1 MSVVRT
7 VLRLV
12 FAVEVLI
19 GLGLLG
25 GYLWLGLNAPAGGFP
40 SPWESYLGMA
50 IGGGVVL
57 LTSLF
62 TLRIESSLR
71 GLGGAKAM
79 AGAPIAVGTV
89 TDWRRTGLTVNDAP
103 QIAVT
108 LDVETP
114 EGHRF
119 TAVAKELLDPA
130 EVGLLEPGVLLPVRY
145 RPDRP
150 GVVAIDR
157 SGDQA
162 AAQAAFD
169 AVMLRAGLTTPRA
182 LEIAAH
188 GIPAQGVITEVRP
201 TGNLVNGNP
210 EMDVEVAVTRPD
222 GGVFHTRT
230 VKRLPAR
237 LSTSLQVG
245 RVVTVHY
252 LPGQE
257 DEITIQTPANP
268 GVH

>member
-1 MSVVRT
+1 MTVVKAI
-7 VLRLV
+7 LRLV
-12 FAVEVLI
+12 FVIEVLI
-19 GLGLLG
+19 ALGLLG
-25 GYLWLGLNAPAGGFP
+25 GYVWLGLNSPANAFL
-40 SPWESYLGMA
+40 SPWETYMGMA
-50 IGGGVVL
+50 IAGGVL
-57 LTSLF
+57 LMTSFF
-62 TLRIESSLR
+62 TLRIVSSLS

-79 AGAPIAVGTV
+79 ANAPIAIGTV
-89 TDWRRTGLTVNDAP
+89 TDWRRTGLTVNDNP
-103 QIAVT
+103 QIAIT

-114 EGHRF
+114 EGYRF

-130 EVGLLEPGVLLPVRY
+130 EVGLLESGATLPVRY

-157 SGDQA
+157 SGDRA

-222 GGVFHTRT
+222 GSVFHTRT

-252 LPGQE
+252 IPGQE
-257 DEITIQTPANP
+257 DEITIQTAANP

>member
-12 FAVEVLI
+12 FVIEVLV

-25 GYLWLGLNAPAGGFP
+25 GYLWLGVSAPADAFL
-40 SPWESYLGMA
+40 SPWQTYMGMA
-50 IGGGVVL
+50 IAGVVL
-57 LTSLF
+57 LVTSFVPLMIASA
-62 TLRIESSLR
+62 LS
-71 GLGGAKAM
+71 GLGGGKEM
-79 AGAPIAVGTV
+79 ANAPIAVGTV
-89 TDWRRTGLTVNDAP
+89 TDRRRTGLSVNDIP
-103 QIAVT
+103 QIAIT

-130 EVGLLEPGVLLPVRY
+130 EVGRLEPGTTLAVRY

-150 GVVAIDR
+150 GVVALDR
-157 SGDQA
+157 GGDPA
-162 AAQAAFD
+162 AAQAAFN

-188 GIPAQGVITEVRP
+188 GIAAQGVITDVRP
-201 TGNLVNGNP
+201 TGNLVDGNP

-230 VKRLPAR
+230 IKRMPAR
-237 LSTSLQVG
+237 LSTSLQTG

-252 LPGQE
+252 LPGNE
-257 DEITIQTPANP
+257 DEITLQTPANP
-268 GVH
+268 GAR

>member
-1 MSVVRT
+1 MNAVRLI
-7 VLRLV
+7 LRLV
-12 FAVEVLI
+12 FFAQLLA
-19 GLGLLG
+19 GAGLLG
-25 GYLWLGLNAPAGGFP
+25 WYLWAGLTAPDDAFP
-40 SPWESYLGMA
+40 GPWEMYMGA
-50 IGGGVVL
+50 GIAGAVL
-57 LTSLF
+57 LLTAF
-62 TLRIESSLR
+62 PMGMTASSLK
-71 GLGGAKAM
+71 GLGGARAM
-79 AGAPIAVGTV
+79 AAAPLAVGTV

-103 QIAVT
+103 QIAIT

-114 EGHRF
+114 EGYRF
-119 TAVAKELLDPA
+119 RGVAKELLDPA
-130 EVGLLEPGVLLPVRY
+130 EVGLLEPGAVLPVRY

-162 AAQAAFD
+162 AAQTAFD

-188 GIPAQGVITEVRP
+188 GIAAQGVITEVRP
-201 TGNLVNGNP
+201 TGNLVGGNP
-210 EMDVEVAVTRPD
+210 EMDVEVAVTRPE

-257 DEITIQTPANP
+257 DEITLQTPANP

>member
-1 MSVVRT
+1 MSMVRT

-12 FAVEVLI
+12 FVIEVLI

-25 GYLWLGLNAPAGGFP
+25 GYLWLGLSTPADGFL
-40 SPWESYLGMA
+40 SPWETYLGMA
-50 IGGGVVL
+50 IGGGVTL
-57 LTSLF
+57 LASLF
-62 TLRIESSLR
+62 TLRIASSLR

-79 AGAPIAVGTV
+79 ADAPIAVGTV
-89 TDWRRTGLTVNDAP
+89 TDWRRTGLTVNDNP

-119 TAVAKELLDPA
+119 TGVAKELLDPA
-130 EVGLLEPGVLLPVRY
+130 EVGLLEPGALLPVRY

-157 SGDQA
+157 SGDRA

-201 TGNLVNGNP
+201 TGNLVDGNP

-245 RVVTVHY
+245 RVVVVHY